1 MEIAK
6 KIFKA
11 YDIRGTYPDE
21 INEKIVSEIIAAVVK
36 NFKPKKIIVG
46 HDARSSSPNLY
57 RAAMKQ
63 ITTNDPR
70 PAIIVNA
77 GLITTPMIS
86 FLTNYFKAD
95 LGIMITASHN
105 PKKYNGLK
113 IVGKKGK
120 SGSLLPVSGKEI
132 WKIIS

>member
-1 MEIAK
+1 MKIVK

-11 YDIRGTYPDE
+11 YDVRGIYPDE
-21 INEKIVSEIIAAVVK
+21 INEKIVSEIAAAVIK
-36 NFKPKKIIVG
+36 KFKPKKIVIG
-46 HDARSSSPNLY
+46 HDARSSSPSLY

-63 ITTNDPR
+63 ITTNKLR
-70 PAIIVNA
+70 PATIINT

-86 FLTNYFKAD
+86 FLANYFKAD

-105 PKKYNGLK
+105 PKEYNGLK
-113 IVGKKGK
+113 IVGKNNKNGA
-120 SGSLLPVSGKEI
+120 LLPISGKEI